1 MRKYAFLFFLLF
13 LSITLVGCSGS
24 QGEEPDRD
32 VSAET
37 EDTATEEEQVDEEV
51 QTEEVD
57 NSADQSKSF
66 IEDEL
71 DPLVNSVSS
80 NIDTNW
86 QFYFEEPVQRLS
98 DDGDLE
104 AFKTDLGLLVD
115 LFKGIV
121 ADIEALEVPDYLSE
135 EDAEDVNQ
143 IKEGLKGAVNKRIEA
158 AETLIAMTDVQE
170 VLDTD
175 VVGLIE
181 ESNEELNTAVEAYES
196 LINTN

>member
-135 EDAEDVNQ
+135 EDSEDVNQ

>member
-1 MRKYAFLFFLLF
+1 MRKYVILFLLLF
-13 LSITLVGCSGS
+13 LSITLVGCSGN
-24 QGEEPDRD
+24 QGDETEQD
-32 VSAET
+32 VSAE
-37 EDTATEEEQVDEEV
+37 ELEPATEEEQVNKKV
-51 QTEEVD
+51 QTEED

-71 DPLVNSVSS
+71 DPLVNSVLS
-80 NIDTNW
+80 NVDTNW

-196 LINTN
+196 LINRN